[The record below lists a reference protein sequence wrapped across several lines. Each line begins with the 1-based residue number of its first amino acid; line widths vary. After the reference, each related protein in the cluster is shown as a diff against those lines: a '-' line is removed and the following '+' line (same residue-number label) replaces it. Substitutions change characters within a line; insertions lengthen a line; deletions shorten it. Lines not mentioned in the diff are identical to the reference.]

1 MTAPLAFP
9 AFRWLWCSTLAAA
22 GAQWMERVATAWL
35 ALEAG
40 AGSPFAVG
48 IVFAARMLPSLL
60 FGLAAGTI
68 ADRAERRRQLLAVG
82 GTAAALML
90 ALGLLVRLG
99 AVAFWHVVA
108 ISFLAGCVQVFDA
121 PARQALLLDA
131 VGREIGANA
140 VALNAFAMRLLGA
153 VGAFAGGLLI
163 PLLGVA
169 NCYLAVA
176 VIYLVGVALLAAIKL
191 PKRTEHAR
199 VVHPPFRRALAD
211 AIRLVVAMPA
221 VRTLS
226 IAGIACEVF
235 AFSYMSAVPVFAV
248 DVLDA
253 GPEGL
258 GAMNAAAAIGGT
270 LAVVVLSALPSRVRR
285 EPILAASYLTYGA
298 AILTLAGAR
307 SLPLAVAIL
316 VVVGACAAA
325 FDALEQTLIQM
336 AVPEEQ
342 RGRAVG
348 IWVLGLGSAPLGHLE
363 MGALASSLGAPSALL
378 INGALVV
385 AGALTLFA
393 RAPAYRFAALSL
405 SGRGP
410 A

>member
-1 MTAPLAFP
+1 
-9 AFRWLWCSTLAAA
+9 
-22 GAQWMERVATAWL
+22 MERVATAWL

-40 AGSPFAVG
+40 GGALAVG
-48 IVFAARMLPSLL
+48 VVFAARMVPSLL

-68 ADRAERRRQLLAVG
+68 ADRADRRRQLLAVG
-82 GTAAALML
+82 CGAAALML
-90 ALGLLVRLG
+90 ALGALVGTGEIRFWQV
-99 AVAFWHVVA
+99 AV

-121 PARQALLLDA
+121 PARQAMLLDT
-131 VGREIGANA
+131 VGREAGPNA
-140 VALNAFAMRLLGA
+140 VALNAFAQRLLGA
-153 VGAFAGGLLI
+153 VGAFAGGALI

-176 VIYLVGVALLAAIKL
+176 AVYLLGIAMVLAVRLPRAAHHTAI
-191 PKRTEHAR
+191 
-199 VVHPPFRRALAD
+199 VHPPFRRALVD
-211 AIRLVVAMPA
+211 AARLIVDVPA

-270 LAVVVLSALPSRVRR
+270 LAVVVLSALPGRVRR
-285 EPILAASYLTYGA
+285 EPILAAAYLLYGA
-298 AILTLAGAR
+298 AILVLAGAR
-307 SLPLAVAIL
+307 SLGLAVAIL
-316 VVVGACAAA
+316 VVVGACAAT

-336 AVPEEQ
+336 AVPEDQ

-348 IWVLGLGSAPLGHLE
+348 IWVLGLGSAPFGHLE
-363 MGALASSLGAPSALL
+363 TGSLASALGAPGALL
-378 INGALVV
+378 INGTLVLV
-385 AGALTLFA
+385 GALTLFA
-393 RAPAYRFAALSL
+393 RAPAYRFALPSP
-405 SGRGP
+405 SGRGLG
-410 A
+410 